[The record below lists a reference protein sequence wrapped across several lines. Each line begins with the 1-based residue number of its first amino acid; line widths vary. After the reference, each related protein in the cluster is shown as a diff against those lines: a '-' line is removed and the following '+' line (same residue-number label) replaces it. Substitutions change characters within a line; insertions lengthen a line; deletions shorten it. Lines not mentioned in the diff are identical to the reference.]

1 MRAARSVRRA
11 GFDSIT
17 LSLVIMTLWACSAPN
32 DAPEEGGE
40 GPMRSAP
47 VAIESLEEAPDFSL
61 TSLDGEAEVQLSALR
76 GQIVI
81 LDFWAT
87 WCAPCVAQVPPLNAL
102 YDLYRERGDVQVFG
116 ISVDLE
122 GPEAVRAWVAENGVR
137 YPILMGGESVAH
149 RYGALGFPATF
160 VVGPEGRI
168 RERHVGV
175 VDAEVLDRTLVGIR
189 RASPSHRA
197 HASPSPST
205 PAD

>member
-1 MRAARSVRRA
+1 M
-11 GFDSIT
+11 IT
-17 LSLVIMTLWACSAPN
+17 TSWACSAPN
-32 DAPEEGGE
+32 DAPGE
-40 GPMRSAP
+40 GAEGPRRSSP

-61 TSLDGEAEVQLSALR
+61 TSLDGETEVRLSALR

-102 YDLYRERGDVQVFG
+102 YDLYRERGDVQVYG

-122 GPEAVRAWVAENGVR
+122 GPEPVRAWVAENGVR
-137 YPILMGGESVAH
+137 YPILMGGESLAQ

-175 VDAEVLDRTLVGIR
+175 VDTQVLDRTLVAIR
-189 RASPSHRA
+189 RAPPSHRA
-197 HASPSPST
+197 QNPSSP
-205 PAD
+205 